1 MAMAN
6 GVTTTADAEMLAAT
20 AADLTTVASLKAADA
35 PKVAVTAVDVEM
47 PAVDVAAEMIVVT
60 GVDAET
66 TVDAIVAEDA
76 PRSNLIRP

>member
-1 MAMAN
+1 MAMVIGITTTVDAEMP
-6 GVTTTADAEMLAAT
+6 TATTADLTAVDVETPAAN
-20 AADLTTVASLKAADA
+20 AADLT
-35 PKVAVTAVDVEM
+35 AVDAEM

-76 PRSNLIRP
+76 PRSSLIRP